1 VSDTSASFFVAAKL
15 FVEMSSTSPVYLG
28 SVSSVDCYSL
38 VKAAANL
45 GKQVFHLSKAPIFLT
60 HVTSHKD
67 SLIIVV
73 NARRADSNLAIQL
86 CLLRLPL
93 AGLLQSTVINRIQVP
108 AVESPLYLWKG
119 R

>member
-86 CLLRLPL
+86 CLPL
-93 AGLLQSTVINRIQVP
+93 AALLQSTVINRIQVP